1 MPHDVQLIYFNA
13 GGGHRSAALALQ
25 EVIAQ
30 THPDWAVTLVNLF
43 EVIDSDR
50 YYMGKSKT
58 FDVTLQALQP
68 IKPKP

>member
-1 MPHDVQLIYFNA
+1 MNHLVQLIYFNA

-30 THPDWAVTLVNLF
+30 KHPDWSVSLVNLF

-50 YYMGKSKT
+50 
-58 FDVTLQALQP
+58 
-68 IKPKP
+68 